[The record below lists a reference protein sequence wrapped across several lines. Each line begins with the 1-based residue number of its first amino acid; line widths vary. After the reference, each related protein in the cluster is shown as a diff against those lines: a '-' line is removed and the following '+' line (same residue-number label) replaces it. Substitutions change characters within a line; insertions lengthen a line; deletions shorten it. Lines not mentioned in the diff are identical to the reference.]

1 MKAAGK
7 KPTVCLDTTI
17 LSSYWY
23 EGTDLRR
30 TACQGS
36 ERLAGVGVFS
46 WPDGQVKLQ
55 LPAPDDPPDKLA
67 GFLIGN
73 SIPTMPLILTWTPI
87 DFNPAL
93 RDFKGLLP
101 RSLLPAPPPPR

>member
-17 LSSYWY
+17 LSWYWY
-23 EGTDLRR
+23 EGTDLPR

-36 ERLAGVGVFS
+36 ERLAGVGVFR
-46 WPDGQVKLQ
+46 GRMVKSELQ

-73 SIPTMPLILTWTPI
+73 SIPTMP
-87 DFNPAL
+87 F
-93 RDFKGLLP
+93 
-101 RSLLPAPPPPR
+101 